1 MHMLLPEKNKKWSCD
16 GERGGGESKFEQKM
30 CFSVDQNKIKRDKIE
45 NEKEMKAFF
54 FKSRSGGAF
63 FSIHCFKNRLKF
75 TVSKIKRC
83 QSA

>member
-54 FKSRSGGAF
+54 
-63 FSIHCFKNRLKF
+63 
-75 TVSKIKRC
+75 
-83 QSA
+83 